1 MPTNVGALSM
11 TRLRW
16 CGLSRPGDRSGCGD
30 TAGEAPCSASA
41 LVDLWASGLSPAY
54 PIPVPDRVTPTYERA
69 QPPERG
75 RGPAAD
81 RDQDRQARHPGRDPG
96 RGGAALPLRSPRRAA
111 GPRRRTAG
119 HRARPR
125 READRGWGVR
135 ASARAG
141 RGETFQAGA
150 EVTARTLE

>member
-54 PIPVPDRVTPTYERA
+54 PIPVPDRGAPAYE
-69 QPPERG
+69 G
-75 RGPAAD
+75 REALEAAAAWAGQAGPAA
-81 RDQDRQARHPGRDPG
+81 
-96 RGGAALPLRSPRRAA
+96 SPPAPQHHRRAA
-111 GPRRRTAG
+111 FLPRPARERRGAQGGRALGGGPA
-119 HRARPR
+119 
-125 READRGWGVR
+125 ELQADP
-135 ASARAG
+135 
-141 RGETFQAGA
+141 AGA
-150 EVTARTLE
+150 G